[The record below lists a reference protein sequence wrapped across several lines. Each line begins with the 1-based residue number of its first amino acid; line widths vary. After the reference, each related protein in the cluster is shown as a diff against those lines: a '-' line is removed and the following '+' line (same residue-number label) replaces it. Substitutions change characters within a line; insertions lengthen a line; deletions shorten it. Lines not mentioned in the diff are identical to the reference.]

1 MQRIVDFGL
10 DVKEYVNL
18 VSRLGV
24 RALVIPVQFMLC
36 PFCRE
41 PHRLWHHG
49 SYSRFMDDGEQV
61 HKSQILCL
69 FCPIEGKTVS
79 LLPHFLM
86 PRKQAT
92 CKVMETYFTKRHIEG
107 LPQAVAMAA
116 ATKTNPS
123 RQKGA
128 YWDRCLE
135 KKAPVLMAHLRPRR
149 TEEGALLPRLVR
161 HLLHGFASPGEALC
175 VHNQRLHA
183 RFSVWLF

>member
-1 MQRIVDFGL
+1 MKKIVDFGL
-10 DVKEYVNL
+10 DVKEYVDL

-24 RALVIPVQFMLC
+24 SALVIPAQFMLC
-36 PFCRE
+36 SFCPK
-41 PHRLWHHG
+41 PHRLRRHG
-49 SYSRFMDDGEQV
+49 SYSRFIDDGEEV
-61 HKSQILCL
+61 HKGQILRL

-79 LLPHFLM
+79 LLPQFLM
-86 PRKQAT
+86 PHKQAT
-92 CKVMETYFTKRHIEG
+92 CDVIGTYFTKRHMEK

-128 YWDRCLE
+128 YWDQCLA
-135 KKAPVLMAHLRPRR
+135 KKAPILMAHLRPRR

-161 HLLHGFASPGEALC
+161 HILHGFASPGKALC

-183 RFSVWLF
+183 RFSVWLL